1 MFASKTVE
9 MAGRRVLIVED
20 DYHAAE
26 DLSAIVREWQ
36 GVVVGPVPTVGEALA
51 LVDSGE
57 KVDAAIL
64 DINLGG
70 EKVFPVAEALK
81 AIGIPIIFVTGY
93 DNWMI
98 PQEYEDTPVLRK
110 PAEAD
115 NVVHLLFGRM

>member
-9 MAGRRVLIVED
+9 LAGRCVLIVED

>member
-1 MFASKTVE
+1 MFASNTVE
-9 MAGRRVLIVED
+9 LSGRRVLIVED
-20 DYHAAE
+20 EYHAAE
-26 DLSAIVREWQ
+26 ELSATIRASN
-36 GVVVGPVPTVGEALA
+36 GIVVGPVPTVDAALA
-51 LVDSGE
+51 LVERGE
-57 KVDAAIL
+57 MVDAAIL

-93 DNWMI
+93 DDWMI

-115 NVVHLLFGRM
+115 NVVQLLFSRI